1 MTTANEDEGYAQ
13 IMVRLPATMLN
24 RIDQHAERV
33 RQRMP
38 GLGVTRVGAIRS
50 LLLVALASVEAEAGR
65 PPTKQDA

>member
-13 IMVRLPATMLN
+13 IMVRLPATILN

-38 GLGVTRVGAIRS
+38 GVGVTRAGAVRS

-65 PPTKQDA
+65 EPKQER